1 LFTNVLQKQQS
12 CLLENTMAIHSI
24 GTSDSQG
31 ALVVKPRVAWR
42 MLGCSNTHGYA
53 LLAAGEL
60 DSFRDGRARK
70 ITVASIH
77 RYIARHLAE
86 SMGKSGRGRPRKI
99 ISAQPV
105 APVATSQEPHQAEAV
120 SVMPWPT

>member
-1 LFTNVLQKQQS
+1 MSTQS
-12 CLLENTMAIHSI
+12 TGLSDWKDTLL
-24 GTSDSQG
+24 
-31 ALVVKPRVAWR
+31 VKPKTAWR

-77 RYIARHLAE
+77 RYIARRLAE
-86 SMGKSGRGRPRKI
+86 STGKRGRGRPRKI
-99 ISAQPV
+99 DAQIKAT
-105 APVATSQEPHQAEAV
+105 APQGVTP
-120 SVMPWPT
+120 